1 MAARVLWEHVV
12 WVQIPTPR
20 RMRKEK
26 FEPGWFSER
35 VKKEIKEQA
44 FKEIE
49 EAVKGKDLDKTSLE
63 SLIHKIVEKLVKDYV
78 NKIHSEYLSSH
89 PLSDEEEIA
98 ISDAFKGDTRLVE
111 KDPNLSKYSSSFRVE
126 KIIKEVSLEIS
137 NEIIKDLKKYS

>member
-1 MAARVLWEHVV
+1 
-12 WVQIPTPR
+12 
-20 RMRKEK
+20 MRKEK
-26 FEPGWFSER
+26 FEPGWFSEK

-44 FKEIE
+44 LKEIKKFVE
-49 EAVKGKDLDKTSLE
+49 VKDLDKASLE
-63 SLIHKIVEKLVKDYV
+63 SLIYQIVEKLVKDYV
-78 NKIHSEYLSSH
+78 NKIHSEYFSSH

-137 NEIIKDLKKYS
+137 NEIIKRFKKSS